1 MDDMKSY
8 PPYAN
13 TPYDRACDD
22 AQAARERRAFA
33 VQSAIHAA
41 EVELERRLHA
51 AKTRFAQIRN
61 STDSDVVAPYLD
73 ACDVA
78 WVDFVK
84 TRDALLHGEEWT
96 PPRLDA
102 EVGRL

>member
-13 TPYDRACDD
+13 TPYDRACAD
-22 AQAARERRAFA
+22 AQAARERRAQA
-33 VQSAIHAA
+33 AQAALRAA
-41 EVELERRLHA
+41 EVELERRLQE

-61 STDSDVVAPYLD
+61 STDSDVVTPYLN
-73 ACDVA
+73 ACDAA
-78 WVDFVK
+78 WNDYIG

-96 PPRLDA
+96 PPRLDT
-102 EVGRL
+102 